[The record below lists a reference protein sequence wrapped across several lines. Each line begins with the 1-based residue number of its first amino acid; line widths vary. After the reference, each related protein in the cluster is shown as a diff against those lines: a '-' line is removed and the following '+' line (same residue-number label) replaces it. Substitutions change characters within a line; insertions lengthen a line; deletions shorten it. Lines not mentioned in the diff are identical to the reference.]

1 MPDPA
6 ARQVGLREVVGIA
19 ALLGALVLGLAAAT
33 SLLPAA
39 LQSVVFRTPLAIGV
53 LVVGTVG
60 LLASLARGRR
70 RDGSGR

>member
-6 ARQVGLREVVGIA
+6 GRQAGLREVVGVA
-19 ALLGALVLGLAAAT
+19 ALLGGIVLGLAAAT
-33 SLLPAA
+33 SLLPASV
-39 LQSVVFRTPLAIGV
+39 QSLVFRTPLAIGV

-70 RDGSGR
+70 ERQ